1 MEGPRGHRGTHREP
15 AIVNLAAGDDSDGD
29 SNRVYPAGGNVAGPD
44 PCHCIAAVR
53 EFGRY
58 RAWSRTTA
66 RTGLPETLEALLHA
80 VHAHRNAI
88 DERERFR
95 VLGQDARE
103 HAANGQ
109 DDG

>member
-1 MEGPRGHRGTHREP
+1 MAT
-15 AIVNLAAGDDSDGD
+15 AIVSIPRAATSLALS
-29 SNRVYPAGGNVAGPD
+29 SVS
-44 PCHCIAAVR
+44 CIAAVR
-53 EFGRY
+53 EVGRY

-103 HAANGQ
+103 HACDNVTKSLVASILEQKLPLVQNSSRT
-109 DDG
+109 

>member
-1 MEGPRGHRGTHREP
+1 MAT
-15 AIVNLAAGDDSDGD
+15 AIVSIPRAATSLALS
-29 SNRVYPAGGNVAGPD
+29 SVSCIVA
-44 PCHCIAAVR
+44 AR
-53 EFGRY
+53 EVGRY

-80 VHAHRNAI
+80 VHAHRNAN

-103 HAANGQ
+103 RTWNNVANWPKCLYFASLLRFVRVSVAV
-109 DDG
+109 